1 MVVAKPETLQIE
13 ALKAKEYNT
22 TKTTP
27 TPGDAPG
34 VSEYLTAVHSK
45 AVRLSGVVSAIAF
58 LDNEG
63 RCEEGRSALT
73 YIAEELVQELT
84 LALDTVN
91 LPAGTLE

>member
-1 MVVAKPETLQIE
+1 MVVAKPETLQID
-13 ALKAKEYNT
+13 ALKAEEYNT

-27 TPGDAPG
+27 TPGHVP
-34 VSEYLTAVHSK
+34 SLPEYLSAVQSK

-73 YIAEELVQELT
+73 YIAEELSRELSR
-84 LALDTVN
+84 ALDIVN